1 MGKKNQEIIPANS
14 RSQNVASANAESATT
29 AFDTALGMLQ
39 NSIFGSEADGTNNK
53 KVKIEIKDGVTKVQT
68 VDLNDVT
75 KTFTKF
81 SDENIREFSS
91 SVSNKT
97 TKEKRKETAI
107 SLKKQGYTQDEIA
120 DRLGVSQKTISND
133 LADPKKSPTKK

>member
-1 MGKKNQEIIPANS
+1 VGKKNQEIIPAKS

-39 NSIFGSEADGTNNK
+39 NSIFGSGADGTNNK

-68 VDLNDVT
+68 VDLNGVT

-133 LADPKKSPTKK
+133 LADPKKTPTKK